1 MPQMRKRDIQQS
13 EPLRGLVRQGGPL
26 PGALKDG
33 EDVTRL
39 MIRAGFDK
47 MERVDKDIDERIV
60 AAFEKVSQVSR
71 ILLWEA
77 ASAEK
82 LSPIQLQFLLHVS
95 GSPEELR
102 RVGAIA
108 KEFDLTPATVSDAV
122 SSLESKGLIV
132 KESSPEDRRSV
143 VLSLTREGK
152 KTVQAVGKWK
162 DTMIRAVGSFPDEQK
177 NVVMGFLS
185 ALISLL
191 FDRGVLS
198 SARMC
203 MACANMRMVDD
214 ERGMRYEC
222 GITGRRFDA
231 SGVMMGCADHSPR
244 G

>member
-1 MPQMRKRDIQQS
+1 
-13 EPLRGLVRQGGPL
+13 
-26 PGALKDG
+26 
-33 EDVTRL
+33 
-39 MIRAGFDK
+39 
-47 MERVDKDIDERIV
+47 MERLDRGIDERIV

-82 LSPIQLQFLLHVS
+82 LSPIQLQFLLHIG
-95 GSPEELR
+95 GSPEKLR

-122 SSLESKGLIV
+122 SSLESKGLID
-132 KESSPEDRRSV
+132 KESIAEDRRSV
-143 VLSLTREGK
+143 VLSLTREGR

-162 DTMIRAVGSFPDEQK
+162 DTMIQAVGSFPDEQK

-185 ALISLL
+185 GFISSL

-198 SARMC
+198 CARMC
-203 MACANMRMVDD
+203 MACGNMRVVD
-214 ERGMRYEC
+214 EARRMRYEC

-231 SGVMMGCADHSPR
+231 AGVMMGCADHSPR

>member
-1 MPQMRKRDIQQS
+1 
-13 EPLRGLVRQGGPL
+13 
-26 PGALKDG
+26 
-33 EDVTRL
+33 
-39 MIRAGFDK
+39 
-47 MERVDKDIDERIV
+47 MERLDKGIDERIV

-82 LSPIQLQFLLHVS
+82 LSPIQLQFLLHIA

-122 SSLESKGLIV
+122 SSLESKGLID
-132 KESSPEDRRSV
+132 KESSAEDRRSV
-143 VLSLTREGK
+143 VLSLTREGR

-162 DTMIRAVGSFPDEQK
+162 DTMIQAVGSFPDEQK

-185 ALISLL
+185 GFISSL

-203 MACANMRMVDD
+203 MACGNMRVVDD
-214 ERGMRYEC
+214 ARGMRYEC

-231 SGVMMGCADHSPR
+231 AGVMMGCADHSPR